1 MNIRKIYQKD
11 MKARLE
17 KFKFKSFEHLELTTD
32 KLDKIFKEYY
42 VESFAEWYFDSEPED
57 MFSSEEYHMF
67 LDYACTHPEI
77 AEKNEPAFR
86 FNGLAFYHSFAHD
99 GTKYSN
105 EEHTDDELKIA
116 FDKVCKAYRDYEED
130 RLKVNN
136 WIELFEYGVW
146 SMNAS
151 AVQNSGK
158 DRLYSLVK
166 IAEQNDLKDIRF
178 TKFNVEDENIINL
191 YCFFRDTELQCD
203 YPITLVK
210 KDYYIDYDIYKTVYS
225 KEELTARWNKEWETD

>member
-1 MNIRKIYQKD
+1 
-11 MKARLE
+11 
-17 KFKFKSFEHLELTTD
+17 
-32 KLDKIFKEYY
+32 
-42 VESFAEWYFDSEPED
+42 
-57 MFSSEEYHMF
+57 
-67 LDYACTHPEI
+67 
-77 AEKNEPAFR
+77 
-86 FNGLAFYHSFAHD
+86 
-99 GTKYSN
+99 
-105 EEHTDDELKIA
+105 
-116 FDKVCKAYRDYEED
+116 
-130 RLKVNN
+130 
-136 WIELFEYGVW
+136 
-146 SMNAS
+146 MNAS